1 MTTKDFRI
9 LVNEIREKT
18 QKTTQ
23 HKKISERKQKNMTSC
38 TTKIFALGFWGTI
51 IGFIIMK
58 LIEKH

>member
-1 MTTKDFRI
+1 MRFGK
-9 LVNEIREKT
+9 
-18 QKTTQ
+18 Q
-23 HKKISERKQKNMTSC
+23 HKKRHNTKKISERKQKNMTSC

>member
-1 MTTKDFRI
+1 MRFGKNTKKRH
-9 LVNEIREKT
+9 NT
-18 QKTTQ
+18 
-23 HKKISERKQKNMTSC
+23 KISERKQKNMTSC